1 MAATINEGLLWLKTL
16 RTRHGE
22 LVQLRNSNSQD
33 ETRYYGANADKQV
46 EKKPTYDAKKLDKL
60 VTSVAGE
67 IRRVEMAIKSANAA
81 TVVASIDIDDAKL
94 GSVE

>member
-16 RTRHGE
+16 RARHGE
-22 LVQLRNSNSQD
+22 LVQLRNSNSQN

-46 EKKPTYDAKKLDKL
+46 EKAATYDVKKLDKL
-60 VTSVAGE
+60 VTAVAGE

-94 GSVE
+94 GQVE